1 MSVWSEALRDYL
13 DVRRAVGFKLVH
25 HAPLLADFVADLE
38 VAGAAAVTVEAALAW
53 ATKPAGTDPARWAA
67 RLGMVRGFARY
78 LQVLDPATE
87 VPSTDL
93 LPRRTRR
100 PEPHIYSDDEIN
112 ALMTAAGDL
121 RAPLRAA
128 TFTTLI
134 ALLVV
139 TGMRPGEALRLDR
152 GDLDAVGGLLT
163 IRDSKFRKSRELPL
177 HQSTLA
183 ALDVYAQTRDD
194 LCPHP
199 KSSRLFVSLAGT
211 ALIHA
216 SVDRTFQALVRN
228 AGLDHGSSRRSPR
241 LHDLRHTFAVRT
253 VVGWYQAGLD
263 VDAHMALLSTY
274 MGHAEPANTYW
285 YLSAVPELFA
295 VAVERLERSEGE
307 RS

>member
-1 MSVWSEALRDYL
+1 
-13 DVRRAVGFKLVH
+13 
-25 HAPLLADFVADLE
+25 
-38 VAGAAAVTVEAALAW
+38 
-53 ATKPAGTDPARWAA
+53 
-67 RLGMVRGFARY
+67 
-78 LQVLDPATE
+78 
-87 VPSTDL
+87 
-93 LPRRTRR
+93 
-100 PEPHIYSDDEIN
+100 
-112 ALMTAAGDL
+112 
-121 RAPLRAA
+121 
-128 TFTTLI
+128 
-134 ALLVV
+134 
-139 TGMRPGEALRLDR
+139 MRPGEALRLDR